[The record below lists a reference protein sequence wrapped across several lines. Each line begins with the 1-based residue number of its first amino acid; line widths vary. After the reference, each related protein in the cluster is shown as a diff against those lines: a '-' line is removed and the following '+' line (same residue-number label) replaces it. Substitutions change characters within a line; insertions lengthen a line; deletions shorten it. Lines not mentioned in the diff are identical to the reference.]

1 MRGVSDRAAGSG
13 ARGGSRRSQ
22 EVGRESPGPAASY
35 LRLLE
40 GICRAFASASNP
52 EEAQV
57 ATARW
62 VREAAGQDAS
72 LRIRL
77 LDDNS
82 ELRVIFSDRR
92 LANEALDPF
101 SGSLEAIRTKGPVM
115 EAGPSSESS
124 IASIPL
130 ISRGETVGVLEVMA
144 PRESLTEAMASLE
157 AVASQAAIVFR
168 NLRSGAE
175 PGRAETARAETVPSP
190 IRLARQL
197 ISARS
202 PEAAVSVVVAFCSE
216 HESAPSA
223 GWHSSKDT
231 MFMSLVA
238 IEGFGPE
245 AAPEVRHR
253 MASIPRWDLLSLNER
268 KGILA
273 DFRALSGMEQAI
285 PIDAGEALVL
295 TSAQPHDRLYV
306 VHDLLTGVLD
316 QLATVAQADQRTKQL
331 DLALAWTAHEFRGP
345 LSGVKALLEQ
355 ELDSEDSD
363 ARNTMKRLHTE
374 VVRLLEI
381 VDPVLD
387 SAIGPDQLQL
397 RSSDLVDLVEEA
409 ASALDHDVARGRVRI
424 SGSRPAV
431 ASVDRTLIRAAISNL
446 IRNALTYS
454 PSDTEV
460 RVSVKG
466 LRGQAQVRVSNEGP
480 AIPRSERQIIFDPF
494 IRGRA
499 GRSFP
504 GGRGLGLFIARRIV
518 EAHRG
523 RLWVESSEGQRT
535 VFALAVPL
543 ADVDVVNVVESDSRI
558 LLGRPL

>member
-1 MRGVSDRAAGSG
+1 VRGVSDGAGSG

-22 EVGRESPGPAASY
+22 EVGRESPGPADSY
-35 LRLLE
+35 LRVLE
-40 GICRAFASASNP
+40 GICRAFASASDP

-62 VREAAGQDAS
+62 VREAAGQDAT

-77 LDDNS
+77 LDDNG

-92 LANEALDPF
+92 LANEVLDRF

-115 EAGPSSESS
+115 EAGPSSDSS
-124 IASIPL
+124 IASIPM
-130 ISRGETVGVLEVMA
+130 ISRGESVGVLEVMA
-144 PRESLTEAMASLE
+144 PREALTEASASLE

-168 NLRSGAE
+168 NIRSGAE
-175 PGRAETARAETVPSP
+175 PGRADAVPSP

-197 ISARS
+197 IAARS
-202 PEAAVSVVVAFCSE
+202 PEAAVRVVVAFCSE
-216 HESAPSA
+216 DESAPSA
-223 GWHSSKDT
+223 GWHSSKET
-231 MFMSLVA
+231 MLMSLVA

-245 AAPEVRHR
+245 SAQEVRRR
-253 MASIPRWDLLSLNER
+253 MSSIPRWDLLSLSER

-273 DFRALSGMEQAI
+273 DFRALSGMEQTI

-295 TSAQPHDRLYV
+295 TSAQDHDRLSV
-306 VHDLLTGVLD
+306 VHDLLSGVLD

-355 ELDSEDSD
+355 ELDSQEPD

-409 ASALDHDVARGRVRI
+409 ASALDHDAGTGRVRI
-424 SGSRPAV
+424 SGSRLAV
-431 ASVDRTLIRAAISNL
+431 ASVNRALLRAAISNL

-460 RVSVKG
+460 RVSVRAV
-466 LRGQAQVRVSNEGP
+466 RGQAQVRVSNEGP
-480 AIPRSERQIIFDPF
+480 AIPRSEREIIFDPF

-504 GGRGLGLFIARRIV
+504 GGRGLGLFIARRIL

-523 RLWVESSEGQRT
+523 RLWVESSDGERT
-535 VFALAVPL
+535 VFALAVPM
-543 ADVDVVNVVESDSRI
+543 ADVDVVKLVESDSGI
-558 LLGRPL
+558 LLGR

>member
-1 MRGVSDRAAGSG
+1 VRGVSDGAADSG

-22 EVGRESPGPAASY
+22 EVGRESPGPADSH
-35 LRLLE
+35 LRVLE

-62 VREAAGQDAS
+62 VREAAGQDAT

-77 LDDNS
+77 LEDNG

-92 LANEALDPF
+92 LANEVLDPF
-101 SGSLEAIRTKGPVM
+101 SGSLEAIRTKRPVM
-115 EAGPSSESS
+115 EAGPSSDSS

-175 PGRAETARAETVPSP
+175 PGRADAGPSP
-190 IRLARQL
+190 ILLARQL

-202 PEAAVSVVVAFCSE
+202 PEEAVRVAVAFCSE
-216 HESAPSA
+216 GESAPSA

-231 MFMSLVA
+231 MLMSLVA
-238 IEGFGPE
+238 IEGFGPVT
-245 AAPEVRHR
+245 AQDVRHR
-253 MASIPRWDLLSLNER
+253 MASIPRWDLLSLSER
-268 KGILA
+268 MGILA
-273 DFRALSGMEQAI
+273 DFRALSGMEESI

-295 TSAQPHDRLYV
+295 TSVQPHDRLSV
-306 VHDLLTGVLD
+306 VHDLLRGVLD

-355 ELDSEDSD
+355 ELDSQESD
-363 ARNTMKRLHTE
+363 ARSTMKRLHTE

-409 ASALDHDVARGRVRI
+409 ASALDHDAAGGRVRI
-424 SGSRPAV
+424 SGSRPAA
-431 ASVDRTLIRAAISNL
+431 ASVDRALIRVAISNL
-446 IRNALTYS
+446 IRNAVAYS
-454 PSDTEV
+454 SPDTEV
-460 RVSVKG
+460 RVSVKAVG
-466 LRGQAQVRVSNEGP
+466 GQAQVKVSNEGP
-480 AIPRSERQIIFDPF
+480 AIPMSEREIIFDPF
-494 IRGRA
+494 IRGRS

-504 GGRGLGLFIARRIV
+504 GGRGLGLFIVRRIV

-523 RLWVESSEGQRT
+523 RLWVESSDGQRT

-543 ADVDVVNVVESDSRI
+543 VDVDVVNLVESDSRV
-558 LLGRPL
+558 LLSRQL

>member
-1 MRGVSDRAAGSG
+1 MRGVSDVATGSG
-13 ARGGSRRSQ
+13 ARGGSRRSL
-22 EVGRESPGPAASY
+22 EVGREPPGPADSY
-35 LRLLE
+35 LRVLE
-40 GICRAFASASNP
+40 GICRAFASASDT

-62 VREAAGQDAS
+62 VREAAGQDAT

-77 LDDNS
+77 LDDS
-82 ELRVIFSDRR
+82 GELRVIFSDRR
-92 LANEALDPF
+92 LVYDELDRF

-115 EAGPSSESS
+115 EAGPSSDSS

-144 PRESLTEAMASLE
+144 PREVLTEAMASLE

-168 NLRSGAE
+168 NLRSAAE
-175 PGRAETARAETVPSP
+175 PGRAGTVPSS
-190 IRLARQL
+190 IRLARKL
-197 ISARS
+197 IAARS
-202 PEAAVSVVVAFCSE
+202 PEAAVRVVVAFCSE
-216 HESAPSA
+216 HQSAPSA

-231 MFMSLVA
+231 MLMSLVA
-238 IEGFGPE
+238 VEGFGPE
-245 AAPEVRHR
+245 TAQEVRHR
-253 MASIPRWDLLSLNER
+253 MASIPRWDLLSLSER

-273 DFRALSGMEQAI
+273 EFRALGGMEQSI

-295 TSAQPHDRLYV
+295 TSAQPNDRLSD
-306 VHDLLTGVLD
+306 VHDLLRGVLD

-345 LSGVKALLEQ
+345 LSGVKTLLER
-355 ELDSEDSD
+355 ELDSQEPD
-363 ARNTMKRLHTE
+363 ARSTMKRLHSE

-387 SAIGPDQLQL
+387 SAIGPDQLQQ

-409 ASALDHDVARGRVRI
+409 ASALDHDAATGRVRI
-424 SGSRPAV
+424 SGARPAV
-431 ASVDRTLIRAAISNL
+431 ASVDRVLIRVAISNL

-454 PSDTEV
+454 PLDTEV
-460 RVSVKG
+460 RVSVKAV
-466 LRGQAQVRVSNEGP
+466 RGQAQVRVSNEGP
-480 AIPRSERQIIFDPF
+480 AIPMSEREIIFDPF

-499 GRSFP
+499 GRTVP
-504 GGRGLGLFIARRIV
+504 GGRGLGLFIVRRIV

-523 RLWVESSEGQRT
+523 RLWVESSDGQRT
-535 VFALAVPL
+535 VFALEVPL
-543 ADVDVVNVVESDSRI
+543 VDVDVVNLVESDSSV
-558 LLGRPL
+558 LLGRQL